1 MIKHFVKLPVPFLL
15 ILFFAVCGAAQ
26 DSRQCAL
33 TNAPRLQGLS
43 LGMAPAEVQSVF
55 GQDLKV
61 KVKADGDR
69 SFFQNYIEKAARGSL
84 GGVRALYLRFLDGR
98 LYQIEIFYEERA
110 DVPTLESFVANLSV
124 QMNFP
129 ADVNW
134 QFEKSRARLD
144 CGTFTLVADKPLNPR
159 VELTDPAKLAEAA
172 AKRKK
177 SE

>member
-1 MIKHFVKLPVPFLL
+1 MRFDERAASAGLESGNGAGGSAGRFRPGPESQSQSGRRPQLFSKLYRKSRAR
-15 ILFFAVCGAAQ
+15 FA
-26 DSRQCAL
+26 R
-33 TNAPRLQGLS
+33 
-43 LGMAPAEVQSVF
+43 
-55 GQDLKV
+55 
-61 KVKADGDR
+61 
-69 SFFQNYIEKAARGSL
+69 
-84 GGVRALYLRFLDGR
+84 GVRALYLRFLDGR

-129 ADVNW
+129 ADVSW
-134 QFEKSRARLD
+134 KFEKSRARLD